1 MSDAGLNMTYKSS
14 TEKKFRRTAI
24 SSALKYADTL
34 VVPAAA
40 PEAPKMDTSPVSEA
54 PKMDTT
60 PLPMPIHKHEAQ
72 TMAKH
77 EDETE
82 IYVLIKSKDGS
93 TYEYKF
99 CEK

>member
-1 MSDAGLNMTYKSS
+1 MSDAGLNMTYKSP
-14 TEKKFRRTAI
+14 TEKKFRRTAV
-24 SSALKYADTL
+24 SSGLKYADTL

-40 PEAPKMDTSPVSEA
+40 PDAPK
-54 PKMDTT
+54 KDTT
-60 PLPMPIHKHEAQ
+60 PVPLPLPTPIHNHETE

-77 EDETE
+77 ADETE